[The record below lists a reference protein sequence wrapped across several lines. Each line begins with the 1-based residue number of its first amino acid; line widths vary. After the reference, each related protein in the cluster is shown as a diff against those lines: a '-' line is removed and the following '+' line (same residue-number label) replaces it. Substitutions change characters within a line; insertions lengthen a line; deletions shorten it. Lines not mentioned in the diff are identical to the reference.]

1 MEDCLNDIEERKYT
15 SAKFSASSWT
25 IVITSFDFVID
36 NVWGDVVIYV
46 EITKLLGKK
55 IPSSRYNDYMLTT
68 TPDLISRSTS
78 RLQNPWRLKIAKK
91 ISFSMHSL

>member
-1 MEDCLNDIEERKYT
+1 MFIAFGKKIETTYDLLFWWIECMEDCLNDIEERKYT

-68 TPDLISRSTS
+68 TPEG
-78 RLQNPWRLKIAKK
+78 
-91 ISFSMHSL
+91 